1 MTLHHRTL
9 PNGLQVIVEEMD
21 HVESVSYEIAIP
33 GGLVSDDSDSIGGAI
48 IFAEML
54 SKGAGQYDS
63 RGLAE
68 EFDQHG
74 IRHGEASGL
83 NRFTLAGSAV
93 GAKYQRAL
101 ELTSLM
107 ILAPSL
113 PDADIAPI
121 KSILLQDLE
130 ALRDNP
136 ARRAMVELTKRF
148 YPAPFNRSSLGDRE
162 GISRIGKASLDTI
175 HETNVKPGGSVVS
188 VAGNVRADEVF
199 GLVEELF
206 GEWKGD
212 APPSPVF
219 SSAPED
225 QYYHIDDSSAQVQ
238 IVMANRSVPFGA
250 PFYYEGKLVAS
261 LLGSSMFGRLF
272 MEVREKRGLC
282 YSVYARHGS
291 TNEYGTM
298 TAYVGT
304 TPERAQESL
313 DVMLGEFN
321 RLSGSIEEFEL
332 ERAKTNLKASLIMG
346 EESPGSRASS
356 NASDWWLLRRIRPLS
371 EIQSAIDSV
380 TVESIEGFLKEYPF
394 RPSSI
399 LTLGSCAL
407 KVDPSVVSVEGR

>member
-1 MTLHHRTL
+1 MTLYHKTL
-9 PNGLQVIVEEMD
+9 SNGLKVVVEEMP
-21 HVESVSYEIAIP
+21 HVESVSYEISIP
-33 GGLVSDDSDSIGGAI
+33 GGLISDDADSVGGAI
-48 IFAEML
+48 VFAEIL

-63 RGLAE
+63 RCLAE

-74 IRHGEASGL
+74 IRHGEGSGL

-93 GAKYQRAL
+93 GSKYQRAL

-107 ILAPSL
+107 IQSPSI
-113 PDADIAPI
+113 PDGDIGPI

-148 YPAPFNRSSLGDRE
+148 YPAPFNRSSLGDKQ
-162 GISRIGKASLDTI
+162 GIAHIDKATLDRI
-175 HETNVKPGGSVVS
+175 HEMHFKPEGSIVS

-199 GLVEELF
+199 GLLEELF
-206 GEWKGD
+206 SEWKGH
-212 APPSPVF
+212 APSSPVF
-219 SSAPED
+219 SATPKD

-250 PFYYEGKLVAS
+250 PLYYEGKLVAS
-261 LLGSSMFGRLF
+261 ILGSSMFGRLF

-321 RLSGSIEEFEL
+321 RLSGTIEEFEL

-346 EESPGSRASS
+346 EESPASRASS
-356 NASDWWLLRRIRPLS
+356 NASDWWLLRRIRPLA
-371 EIQSAIDSV
+371 EIQAAIDSV
-380 TVESIEGFLKEYPF
+380 TLDSIEEFLKEYPF
-394 RPSSI
+394 RSSSI
-399 LTLGSCAL
+399 LTLGSCEL
-407 KVDPSVVSVEGR
+407 KIDPSVISVEEK